1 MANILDYLAW
11 RGDIGFDETEVCD
24 VDMLI
29 LSRLSYLP
37 MDGIIPDGF
46 ASAVSFGEAVSSC
59 IQKCEKGESET
70 RMREDL
76 ELMKAITTSKRFSSL
91 EACGFVNKLDSKLQM
106 QFAALTFIL
115 PDKSMAIAYRGTDG
129 TLTGWKEDFN
139 MSFSETIPSQ
149 LDAADYLTSLIN
161 AREGDVRLCGH
172 SKGGNLAVYAAS
184 FCPQELQG
192 RVICARSF
200 DGPGFPEALTAKE
213 GYKRMLPKLRTFMPR
228 SSIIGMML
236 EHDEDFSI
244 VESQNVSIFQ
254 HNIYY
259 WQLLRGEFMTVPG
272 FTNSSQLV
280 DITLKRWVS
289 EMTPELREKF
299 INGLYDVASASG
311 ANTVRELL
319 SGRRVLALMKALSKL
334 DPETRGAITKCVGL
348 LKNAAKDTLPE
359 LAGDISLPQPKSPFG
374 RK

>member
-1 MANILDYLAW
+1 MANIIDYLAW
-11 RGDIGFDETEVCD
+11 RGDIGFDETAVCD

-29 LSRLSYLP
+29 FSRLSYLP
-37 MDGIIPDGF
+37 MDGIVPADFGACVPF
-46 ASAVSFGEAVSSC
+46 GDAVKAVL
-59 IQKCEKGESET
+59 QKCENGEAEP
-70 RMREDL
+70 RMREDS
-76 ELMKAITTSKRFSSL
+76 ELMKSITTSARFSSL
-91 EACGFVNKLDSKLQM
+91 KACGFVSRLDSEREM
-106 QFAALTFIL
+106 QFAAITFLL
-115 PDKSMAIAYRGTDG
+115 PDGSSVIAFRGTDG

-149 LDAADYLTSLIN
+149 IDAADYFTRLC
-161 AREGDVRLCGH
+161 AERAGGVRLCGH

-184 FCPQELQG
+184 FCDEKIQD

-200 DGPGFPEALTAKE
+200 DGPGFSDSLTEKE
-213 GYKRMLPKLRTFMPR
+213 GYKRMLPKLKTFMPR

-236 EHDEDFSI
+236 EHDEDFTI
-244 VESQNVSIFQ
+244 VESQNISIFQ

-280 DITLKRWVS
+280 DKTTKLWVS
-289 EMTPELREKF
+289 EMSPELREKF

-311 ANTVRELL
+311 AKTVRELL
-319 SGRRVLALMKALSKL
+319 SGKNVFALMKALAKL

-359 LAGDISLPQPKSPFG
+359 LAGDIALPQPRTPFG